1 MHGTLRLGRLLAR
14 PSSSMMMLSSKTTRA
29 SSALLHARPPLAL
42 APSRYL
48 GSSSCASSSPSLR
61 ASPRR
66 GGGVAASSTL
76 LLSPARCRTLGTIIR
91 SLSSA
96 GSGGKGGD
104 KSPQPGDGN
113 SKALPPRSSD
123 VDDDPDADDDEEED
137 DIQTIHAEH
146 LTKEQIEEILREEE
160 ALMEEVQRAKFVENW
175 KPGMK
180 KRPLRMSYRLEDFGS
195 PNNGEQDD
203 VAPWTLR
210 DKRTGL
216 LAIKVGMVPIYDDLA
231 WGTRYPCTVLHVHDN
246 VVVGHKTHDR
256 HGYSAVQIGAGRRK
270 RKNVGVSVLGQYRH
284 LLGNGS
290 GSENDGDDDS
300 MEDPPYLMREF
311 RVNPDCAIPVGSR
324 LHASHF
330 VPGQNVD
337 VSATSSGKGFQ
348 GGMKRHGFAGL
359 PASHGVSRS
368 HRSIGSTGQCQ
379 DPGKVF
385 KGKKMPGRMGGKR
398 ITTQNLRVV
407 KVDRGRNLIYVMG
420 SVPGKNGNFV
430 EVKDAVKRPLWN
442 TLHVPDKQD
451 RPPLPTFPYDN
462 SVDGCGAPGHEVF
475 MPLPDSDP
483 FAPDEEAA

>member
-1 MHGTLRLGRLLAR
+1 MQ
-14 PSSSMMMLSSKTTRA
+14 PD
-29 SSALLHARPPLAL
+29 
-42 APSRYL
+42 
-48 GSSSCASSSPSLR
+48 
-61 ASPRR
+61 
-66 GGGVAASSTL
+66 
-76 LLSPARCRTLGTIIR
+76 RCRTLGTSIR
-91 SLSSA
+91 SLSSE

-104 KSPQPGDGN
+104 NKSQQPGHSSN
-113 SKALPPRSSD
+113 HSKGLAPRSSED
-123 VDDDPDADDDEEED
+123 NDHEDEAEDDDDDDEE
-137 DIQTIHAEH
+137 IQTIHADH

-160 ALMEEVQRAKFVENW
+160 ALMEEVHKAKFVENW

-195 PNNGEQDD
+195 PNSNEQEDI
-203 VAPWTLR
+203 APWTLR

-216 LAIKVGMVPIYDDLA
+216 LAIKVGMVPLYDDLA

-246 VVVGHKTHDR
+246 VVVGHKTDDK

-284 LLGNGS
+284 LLGSGS
-290 GSENDGDDDS
+290 GSENDDDDDS
-300 MEDPPYLMREF
+300 AEDPPYLMREF

-407 KVDRGRNLIYVMG
+407 KVDRGRNLLYVMG

-442 TLHVPDKQD
+442 TLHVPDKRD
-451 RPPLPTFPYDN
+451 RPPHLPVRPFGGRVRRPRPR
-462 SVDGCGAPGHEVF
+462 GLHAAPGHR
-475 MPLPDSDP
+475 PLRTRRGGGLT
-483 FAPDEEAA
+483 ALA

>member
-1 MHGTLRLGRLLAR
+1 MQ
-14 PSSSMMMLSSKTTRA
+14 PD
-29 SSALLHARPPLAL
+29 
-42 APSRYL
+42 
-48 GSSSCASSSPSLR
+48 
-61 ASPRR
+61 
-66 GGGVAASSTL
+66 
-76 LLSPARCRTLGTIIR
+76 RCRTLGTSIR

-104 KSPQPGDGN
+104 NKSQQPGHSSSRSN
-113 SKALPPRSSD
+113 VKALPPRDTEYDEEVD
-123 VDDDPDADDDEEED
+123 VDDDEE
-137 DIQTIHAEH
+137 IQTIHADH

-160 ALMEEVQRAKFVENW
+160 ALMEEVHKAKFVENW

-195 PNNGEQDD
+195 PSEQEDI
-203 VAPWTLR
+203 APWTLR

-246 VVVGHKTHDR
+246 VVVGHKTDDK

-284 LLGNGS
+284 LLGSGS
-290 GSENDGDDDS
+290 GSDNDNNDAYDDDDS
-300 MEDPPYLMREF
+300 AEDPPYLMREF
-311 RVNPDCAIPVGSR
+311 RVNPDCGAIPVGSR

-407 KVDRGRNLIYVMG
+407 KVDRGRNLLYVMG

-451 RPPLPTFPYDN
+451 RPPLPTFPYDH

-475 MPLPDSDP
+475 MPLPDTDP